1 MKKLSTVFE
10 SFTEEQL
17 KKNPK
22 IHKYGR
28 PPLPC
33 VYVKQE
39 YVKDAKILLNA
50 ITDYIKNERIDLSVG
65 PPDLRNVLTNGVL
78 EEASQEYKMFR
89 ANLDEIIA

>member
-1 MKKLSTVFE
+1 
-10 SFTEEQL
+10 
-17 KKNPK
+17 
-22 IHKYGR
+22 
-28 PPLPC
+28 
-33 VYVKQE
+33 
-39 YVKDAKILLNA
+39 LNA

>member
-1 MKKLSTVFE
+1 M
-10 SFTEEQL
+10 

-33 VYVKQE
+33 VYVKQD
-39 YVKDAKILLNA
+39 YVNDAKILLSE
-50 ITDYIKNERIDLSVG
+50 ITDFIKNKKVDLSIS
-65 PPDLRNVLTNGVL
+65 PPDLKNVLTNGVL